1 MFDVGVNG
9 LSGTQ
14 YGVSVF
20 ALENQLPF
28 PRAVTSLKTVAVADS
43 DQGLIMANALKDMK
57 YNV

>member
-1 MFDVGVNG
+1 MGVND

-28 PRAVTSLKTVAVADS
+28 PRVVTSPKIVAVADNN
-43 DQGLIMANALKDMK
+43 QGLNT
-57 YNV
+57 